1 MRSWIAFPVAGAV
14 ACGGGMHTQAP
25 APTPAPPPTA
35 PTVTTG
41 RAMGPASIT
50 AEDVRR
56 RIFLVADDSMRGRAT
71 PSAGL
76 ETMAGYVASEFRR
89 FGLRPMGDSG
99 GYIQRYPLEI
109 YQARGDSAAVWATG
123 SAPMRWTLG
132 QNMKFLQGRPV
143 ADHVAATAVLITG
156 TPQAGGGLDSAT
168 VTGTVAI
175 VPIGATGFAG
185 ATALLQR
192 HPIAIIAVLALP
204 DSTWAQFPS
213 RESGIEVR
221 NPAEGGGLTVPPVL
235 VIRDS
240 VARPWLTQAGVDLD
254 SARAAATGALTAR
267 ALTALTVHV
276 MLPTRLLRRTSAPN
290 VVGMLEGSDPV
301 LQHQYVLF
309 TGHMDHIG
317 QPGDGEGCTARGA
330 DSICNGADDDGSGS
344 VAVLE
349 LAQAFA
355 STAERPK
362 RSLVFMTVSGEERGL
377 WGSAYFADHP
387 TVPIDS
393 IVADLNS
400 DMVGRSDTLKDS
412 MAVIGREH
420 SDLGTTLDVVAA
432 AHPELHMTP
441 VGDRWPQE
449 NLYFRSDHYN
459 FARKGIPILFFT
471 SGLHVDYHQ
480 VSDSP
485 DKIDVDKEAR
495 FVKLAYYLGLT
506 VANTPERPKW
516 NPESYRRIVQGGN

>member
-1 MRSWIAFPVAGAV
+1 MRSWITFPVAAAL
-14 ACGGGMHTQAP
+14 ACSGGMHTQAP
-25 APTPAPPPTA
+25 VPTRPAPAPA

-41 RAMGPASIT
+41 RTSGAAAVT
-50 AEDVRR
+50 ADDVRK
-56 RIFLVADDSMRGRAT
+56 RIYIVADDSMRGRAT

-89 FGLRPMGDSG
+89 MGLRPMGDSG
-99 GYIQRYPLEI
+99 GYLQRYPLEI

-132 QNMKFLQGRPV
+132 QNMKFLQGRPI

-156 TPQAGGGLDSAT
+156 TPQAGGALDSAT
-168 VTGTVAI
+168 VAGKVAV

-192 HPIAIIAVLALP
+192 HPAAIIAILALP
-204 DSTWAQFPS
+204 ESIWAQFPS
-213 RESGIEVR
+213 HESGIEVR
-221 NPAEGGGLTVPPVL
+221 NPAEGGGITVPPVL

-240 VARPWLTQAGVDLD
+240 IARPWLIQAGVNLD

-267 ALTALTVHV
+267 ALPALTVHV
-276 MLPTRLLRRTSAPN
+276 MLPEKLVRKTSAPN
-290 VVGMLEGSDPV
+290 VVGMLEGSDPA
-301 LQHQYVLF
+301 LRHQYVLF

-317 QPGDGEGCTARGA
+317 QPSDGEGCTAKAA

-349 LAQAFA
+349 LAQAFS
-355 STAERPK
+355 STPQRPK
-362 RSLVFMTVSGEERGL
+362 RSLIFMTVSGEERGL

-387 TVPIDS
+387 SVPIDS

-420 SDLGTTLDVVAA
+420 SDLGATLDGVAA

-441 VGDRWPQE
+441 IGDRWPQE

-480 VSDSP
+480 VGDSP
-485 DKIDVDKEAR
+485 DKIDVEKEAR
-495 FVKLAYYLGLT
+495 FVKLAYYLGLA
-506 VANTPERPKW
+506 VANAPEKPKW
-516 NPESYRRIVQGGN
+516 NPESYRKIVQGGN